1 MPHFHHTIYQ
11 REEGAWFHMSVCRCS
26 FLAFVQTCCRRA
38 ETLRTGCMVVMY
50 VRVFFVSRVS
60 DDDADQAPSAE
71 RPFGVLWTPCRSAL
85 LPSC

>member
-1 MPHFHHTIYQ
+1 MRGFTCQ
-11 REEGAWFHMSVCRCS
+11 
-26 FLAFVQTCCRRA
+26 FVDAVFSLSCKRVADGA